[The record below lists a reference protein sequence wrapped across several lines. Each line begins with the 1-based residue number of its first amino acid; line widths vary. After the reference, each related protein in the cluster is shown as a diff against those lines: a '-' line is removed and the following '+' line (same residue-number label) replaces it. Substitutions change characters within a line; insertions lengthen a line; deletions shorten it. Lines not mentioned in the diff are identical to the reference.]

1 MMNGF
6 EGSESQKL
14 THRVVKV
21 NLEIQFTSRIEI
33 CQVKGACVCI
43 LFLIM
48 RAGSIPI

>member
-33 CQVKGACVCI
+33 CQVKGMCGGYVRDDDWGVK
-43 LFLIM
+43 LM
-48 RAGSIPI
+48 